1 MWHYTSL
8 AKPRA
13 TGEQRHLTVALP
25 PCPHHYHNHLSL
37 TTSVLTIARLT
48 PLLLASVWL
57 LVAGAMGTVVE
68 ERYGHWLKL
77 AEGDERM
84 RAQPPEVFLR
94 RREAAAQSIAVEVLV
109 DALTVQILADGLQV
123 LRQHNVSTKIT
134 PTNYTTGHRGVH
146 VAALHPSHAFLTLSA
161 YFRTWQPRAA
171 KGLRDTLASLQPGS
185 LVVLAAPGDWTL
197 FLDQKTSD
205 FLMEFLQGWWVGD
218 VCLGEMWV
226 AVATV
231 GGKLWA
237 EVATSMR
244 TLSNKNSSP
253 LHLTVQVPR
262 RPSGV
267 AAECE
272 ERTDTKK
279 IKFCEEYEGY
289 GDWCGCPGLSLSPDL
304 APPMDVKEQIPI
316 VIVTARHQFKVLRQ
330 IRQLWSQAGG
340 SVTPILLSVDGNQK
354 EALDFAQV
362 VGLPAVFH
370 NNPAPPGSNIRINEH
385 IKFSIFQAFKHF
397 SSADKVIVLE
407 DDLILAPDFIRY
419 FHQTAPLLDADDTI
433 FCINAYNYNSFT
445 PFAMDTSRLYREDIL
460 PAYGWMVNR
469 RWAQEILPLWPKH
482 SHAVDWDWYLRGMI
496 QSSSGRDIVTPEVS
510 RTKHDGNGGV
520 HVTGWEQGGYFDRR
534 ALNSNP
540 QAVVNIS
547 YLTSEVYERFL
558 QQELS
563 TATLLQITTH
573 PCVKQYIPQTKV
585 GSFLIYYY
593 GQTEKD
599 DLLSYFTLVGCFGG
613 YEKGRMEHHHLMH
626 TIGYYGNAVYLVACP
641 GSAYCTVKAEDYPR
655 LVYTASLKDVEQT
668 RRHIDDIMQHVHVP
682 NIKRRVPPFEP
693 LEEFAMEN
701 YIFINTT
708 FTYRE
713 ITS

>member
-1 MWHYTSL
+1 MYHHASL
-8 AKPRA
+8 AKPQA
-13 TGEQRHLTVALP
+13 AGAQRHLTVASP
-25 PCPHHYHNHLSL
+25 PCPHHHHHHHRLANS
-37 TTSVLTIARLT
+37 ALT
-48 PLLLASVWL
+48 PVCLMPMLLASVCL
-57 LVAGAMGTVVE
+57 VVAGAMGAVVE
-68 ERYGHWLKL
+68 DRYEHWLKL

-109 DALTVQILADGLQV
+109 DALTVQILANGLQV
-123 LRQHNVSTKIT
+123 LRQHNVSTKVT

-146 VAALHPSHAFLTLSA
+146 VVALHPSHASLTLSA

-171 KGLRDTLASLQPGS
+171 KGLVDALASLQPGT
-185 LVVLAAPGDWTL
+185 LLVLAAPGDWRL

-205 FLMEFLQGWWVGD
+205 FLIEFLQGWWVGD

-237 EVATSMR
+237 EAATSMR
-244 TLSNKNSSP
+244 ALSNKSSSP
-253 LHLTVQVPR
+253 LYLTVQVPR

-272 ERTDTKK
+272 EQIDTRRA
-279 IKFCEEYEGY
+279 KFCEEYEGY
-289 GDWCGCPGLSLSPDL
+289 GDWCGCPGMALSPDL

-316 VIVTARHQFKVLRQ
+316 VIVTSRHQFKVLR
-330 IRQLWSQAGG
+330 
-340 SVTPILLSVDGNQK
+340 
-354 EALDFAQV
+354 FASCGPRRV
-362 VGLPAVFH
+362 EVLPQSFYQWMGTKGRH
-370 NNPAPPGSNIRINEH
+370 WISH
-385 IKFSIFQAFKHF
+385 
-397 SSADKVIVLE
+397 
-407 DDLILAPDFIRY
+407 RY

-445 PFAMDTSRLYREDIL
+445 PFAVDTSRLYREDIL

-469 RWAQEILPLWPKH
+469 RWAQEILPLWPKS

-496 QSSSGRDIVTPEVS
+496 QSSSGKDIVTPEVP
-510 RTKHDGNGGV
+510 RTRHDGNGGV

-534 ALNSNP
+534 ALNTDP

-547 YLTSEVYERFL
+547 YLTSEAYERFL
-558 QQELS
+558 QQELN

-585 GSFLIYYY
+585 GSFLIYYH

-599 DLLSYFTLVGCFGG
+599 DMLSYFTLVGCLGG

-668 RRHIDDIMQHVHVP
+668 HRHVDNIMQHVHVP
-682 NIKRRVPPFEP
+682 DIRRRVPPFEP
-693 LEEFAMEN
+693 VEEFTMEN
-701 YIFINTT
+701 YIVINMT